1 MSIAGV
7 NSVSSSAAA
16 TEVAPQNT
24 LDSNDFLT
32 LLVTQLKSQDPLNPM
47 DSTQFTAQLAQFSS
61 LEQLRSIN
69 SGLETLQLYQ
79 ASMNN
84 AQALSFIGKNVTVVG
99 NSIAVESGK
108 ADSIPFTLAGDAQGV
123 FVAVYDSQGNLV
135 RTIEEGPMSAG
146 EQSVHWDGK
155 DSEGAQV
162 ADGQYTFEV
171 TAVDEND
178 AAVSVS
184 PFMVG
189 RVTGVVFRNGAT
201 CVVVNNQEI
210 PIGRVVEI
218 NESTGM

>member
-7 NSVSSSAAA
+7 PSVSSSTTG
-16 TEVAPQNT
+16 TEMVPQNT
-24 LDSNDFLT
+24 LDSDDFLT

-61 LEQLRSIN
+61 LDQLRSIN

-84 AQALSFIGKNVTVVG
+84 AQALSFIGRNVTVLG
-99 NSIAVESGK
+99 NGVEVRNGK
-108 ADSIPFTLAGDAQGV
+108 AASIPFALAGDARRV
-123 FVAVYDSQGNLV
+123 FVAVYDAQGSLV
-135 RTIEEGPMSAG
+135 RTIEQGPMSSG
-146 EQSVHWDGK
+146 EQSVMWDGK

-171 TAVDEND
+171 TAVDGND

-189 RVTGVVFRNGAT
+189 RVTGVVFKNGAT

-210 PIGRVVEI
+210 PIGKVVEI
-218 NESTGM
+218 NESAIM